1 MTKDG
6 IDESIGPRIDLIVL
20 PRPPAAWRR
29 TVGQEA
35 AARRK
40 TPQPSWSSSSSPGI
54 AMCLGTWLWG
64 NYEGQ
69 MGKLLVPGPCQPR
82 PVDGYVPWTS
92 AWPNWLREVRP
103 NLVVL
108 LAGRW
113 EVTDR
118 LYLGHRTNI
127 LHPGYAAYVKHILER
142 AVTIGTSTGA
152 RMVLMTAPC
161 YSEGEQPDGSP
172 FPEDN
177 VHRVQAYNH
186 LVREVGAEFPTK
198 VTVQDLYSLTCPQ
211 GRYKSTYGTALLR
224 NPDGIH
230 FSTLP
235 GTGGELLA
243 PILLPLWEELG
254 HLQEAS
260 GGHVVTG
267 PLPTHV
273 SPA

>member
-1 MTKDG
+1 
-6 IDESIGPRIDLIVL
+6 
-20 PRPPAAWRR
+20 
-29 TVGQEA
+29 
-35 AARRK
+35 
-40 TPQPSWSSSSSPGI
+40 
-54 AMCLGTWLWG
+54 
-64 NYEGQ
+64 
-69 MGKLLVPGPCQPR
+69 
-82 PVDGYVPWTS
+82 VDGYVPWTS